1 MIKTM
6 EKLLR
11 PTTIAKIFQNSRVN
25 VGLNIASTTQDIRIF
40 KNFYNLSV
48 YDVINFEDKTL
59 ETEYSGFYQ
68 TPKWLR
74 KKLFDLTNNNSVP
87 GLIVVKMDENGE
99 INFNEYQYSFKVTQK
114 FDEINM
120 LDSYD
125 HLNNLKDYK
134 RELAK
139 TRNLIKAMSIEE
151 IKESSSIDDKNVYT
165 LWPNTPTVTY

>member
-1 MIKTM
+1 M
-6 EKLLR
+6 EELLR
-11 PTTIAKIFQNSRVN
+11 PTTVAKIHQNSVVK

-74 KKLFDLTNNNSVP
+74 KKLSDLTDDNHVP
-87 GLIVVKMDENGE
+87 GLIIVKIDDNTEM
-99 INFNEYQYSFKVTQK
+99 NFNEYQYSFKSSRK
-114 FDEINM
+114 FDKIIM

-134 RELAK
+134 RELTK
-139 TRNLIKAMSIEE
+139 TRNLIKSMSIEE
-151 IKESSSIDDKNVYT
+151 IKESSSVDDKNVYT
-165 LWPNTPTVTY
+165 LWPNPPTVTY

>member
-1 MIKTM
+1 
-6 EKLLR
+6 
-11 PTTIAKIFQNSRVN
+11 
-25 VGLNIASTTQDIRIF
+25 
-40 KNFYNLSV
+40 
-48 YDVINFEDKTL
+48 
-59 ETEYSGFYQ
+59 
-68 TPKWLR
+68 
-74 KKLFDLTNNNSVP
+74 LFDLTDNNSVP

-99 INFNEYQYSFKVTQK
+99 MNFNEYQYSFKVTQK